1 MSAGQSAN
9 PIVKVEGLRIS
20 YLRGSNPVTAVKEAS
35 LSIKPGEAVGLV
47 GESGSGKSTLARSF
61 LGLNPQSRSQID
73 AGSIMIGGTDVTRF
87 GPSQWEKIR
96 GQPVAMIFQD
106 PLTYLN
112 PVMRIGRQIAES
124 VRRHD
129 RGADVKARVA
139 ELLRLVKLPEAAARA
154 YPHELSGGMRQR
166 VLIAIALGCRPKLLI
181 ADEPTTALDVTTQ
194 AEIMALLAELRERL
208 GMAMLLI
215 SHDLGLVGSA
225 CSRIYVMYAG
235 YIIENGA
242 SGDVFVRPAHPYTK
256 GLLQSAE
263 VKRNAAGRFVTI
275 GGDVPNPTAMV
286 EGCPFRPRCPVAMD
300 ECGTMPA
307 FTPVSNRAAH
317 QVRCWYVQRHPIV
330 EAEEIYAGS

>member
-1 MSAGQSAN
+1 
-9 PIVKVEGLRIS
+9 
-20 YLRGSNPVTAVKEAS
+20 
-35 LSIKPGEAVGLV
+35 
-47 GESGSGKSTLARSF
+47 
-61 LGLNPQSRSQID
+61 
-73 AGSIMIGGTDVTRF
+73 
-87 GPSQWEKIR
+87 
-96 GQPVAMIFQD
+96 MIFQD

-139 ELLRLVKLPEAAARA
+139 ELLRLVKLPETIARA

-166 VLIAIALGCRPKLLI
+166 VLIAIALGCCPKLLI

-225 CSRIYVMYAG
+225 CGRIYVMYAG
-235 YIIENGA
+235 HIIENG
-242 SGDVFVRPAHPYTK
+242 SNGDVFVRPAHPYTK

-263 VKRNAAGRFVTI
+263 VKRNADGHFVTI
-275 GGDVPNPTAMV
+275 GGDVPNPATIV

-300 ECGTMPA
+300 ECGTMPT
-307 FTPVSNRAAH
+307 FTPVSGRAAH
-317 QVRCWYVQRHPIV
+317 QVRCWHV
-330 EAEEIYAGS
+330 ERYPVMQAEEIHAAS